1 MTIETLLPPSFK
13 LHKYHIFIFNQI
25 YIGKQLLNQEE
36 DLIQVQH
43 AVGKVTDFPVD
54 IKAFL
59 KYMKV
64 LVLQPFANI

>member
-1 MTIETLLPPSFK
+1 MCVWAD
-13 LHKYHIFIFNQI
+13 
-25 YIGKQLLNQEE
+25 KQLLNQEE

-54 IKAFL
+54 MQAFC

-64 LVLQPFANI
+64 LVLQRDNSAKLFSHNGAHPRPPTCQPHFMI